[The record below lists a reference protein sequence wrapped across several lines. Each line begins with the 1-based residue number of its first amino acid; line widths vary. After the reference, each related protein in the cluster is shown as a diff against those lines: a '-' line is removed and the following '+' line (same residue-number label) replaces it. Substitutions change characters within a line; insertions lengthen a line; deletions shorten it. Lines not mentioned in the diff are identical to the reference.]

1 MKETERRKRFFRVAL
16 GLINRKGFRAMSMR
30 MLAAELE
37 CDVSNIYNY
46 VKSKHDILEQL
57 LFEISGKFH
66 EGIAN
71 IAASTDRPIDK
82 LKTVI
87 SLHVQLTIEH
97 PNQVVLLV
105 DEWRNLRSNQQHQKL
120 EEFIDFRNA
129 YEQKLQGIIAQG
141 IKEGQLNDGNL
152 EFMTNC
158 VLSSIRWL
166 YQWYSP
172 EKMDNNPLELEQLM
186 TNFILNGVAS
196 PQYKPIK

>member
-16 GLINRKGFRAMSMR
+16 GLINDKGFKAMSMR

-46 VKSKHDILEQL
+46 VKSKQEILEQL

-66 EGIAN
+66 EGITN
-71 IAASTDRPIDK
+71 ISTSVDHPLDK
-82 LKTVI
+82 LKAVI

-105 DEWRNLRSNQQHQKL
+105 DEWRNLRSNKQHKKL
-120 EEFIDFRNA
+120 EEFITFRNT
-129 YEQKLQGIIAQG
+129 YEQKLQSIIAQG

-166 YQWYSP
+166 YKWYTP
-172 EKMDNNPLELEQLM
+172 EKMENNPVELEQLM
-186 TNFILNGVAS
+186 IDFILNGVAKA
-196 PQYKPIK
+196 Q